1 MAVKILTRRSG
12 LDLFISFKTVNRQ
25 PSNGLKISRQPSKK
39 VIFFTVNRRK
49 WRLRLTVKWFQGIS
63 SLTIS
68 GIYPGSQLL
77 KNLLT
82 GRTSSHV
89 LKNTFS
95 RHCKTLKN
103 LLISQHISKFIP
115 KLIFTVSFGLNF
127 HLITVNYKLRNLTVS
142 RQN

>member
-25 PSNGLKISRQPSKK
+25 PSTVKK
-39 VIFFTVNRRK
+39 GYFFTVNRRK
-49 WRLRLTVKWFQGIS
+49 WRLRLTVKWFQGLS
-63 SLTIS
+63 NLTTS

-82 GRTSSHV
+82 GKTSSHV
-89 LKNTFS
+89 LKNTLS

-127 HLITVNYKLRNLTVS
+127 HLITVNCKLRKLTVS

>member
-25 PSNGLKISRQPSKK
+25 PSTVKK
-39 VIFFTVNRRK
+39 GYFFTVNRRK
-49 WRLRLTVKWFQGIS
+49 WRLRLTVKWFQGLS
-63 SLTIS
+63 NLTTS

-82 GRTSSHV
+82 GKTSSHV
-89 LKNTFS
+89 LKNTLS

-127 HLITVNYKLRNLTVS
+127 HLITVNCKLRNLTVS